1 MASELFIGTHG
12 SEDPTKATLP
22 FLMAN
27 GALDAG
33 HQTAIILI
41 GDAVVLMN
49 STVADSV
56 QGVGFPP
63 LKELMAKIV
72 AAKVPIYI

>member
-1 MASELFIGTHG
+1 MASDLFIGMHG
-12 SEDPTKATLP
+12 SEDPTKATFP
-22 FLMAN
+22 FLMAA

-33 HQTAIILI
+33 NKVGIILI

-49 STVADSV
+49 NAVADSV

-63 LKELMAKIV
+63 LKELMAKVI

>member
-12 SEDPTKATLP
+12 SENPTKASIP
-22 FLMAN
+22 FVLAS

-33 HQTAIILI
+33 HQTAIILTA
-41 GDAVVLMN
+41 DAVLLMN
-49 STVADSV
+49 SSVVENV

-63 LKELMAKIV
+63 LKEVMAKIIT
-72 AAKVPIYI
+72 AKVPIYI